1 MATATNENELKKQ
14 REINIKKMNKQSK
27 GISSGLVIG
36 LSFLVALAIFIL
48 VFGNPSNFIG
58 GDRNNLPLQGNMLGI
73 IYKGGFVIPII
84 MTMLI
89 SVLVLSV
96 ERYFAV
102 NRSKGKGD
110 LTSFVANIKAKLE
123 NDDIQGA
130 RDLCATQKGSVAAVI
145 SSGLDMYELM
155 QKDNSGL
162 TKEQKASNISQK
174 MDEALALELPMMNQN
189 LPVIATFSNL
199 GTLVGLFGTV
209 LGMIRSFSALGGSGG
224 TDSAALSVGISEAL
238 VNTAFGILTGA
249 CAIIAYNY
257 YTSKID
263 TITYA
268 IDEIG
273 FSIVNV
279 FQSRH

>member
-1 MATATNENELKKQ
+1 MATATNEKELKKQ
-14 REINIKKMNKQSK
+14 GEINSKGKNKRSK
-27 GISSGLVIG
+27 GISSGVVIG
-36 LSFLVALAIFIL
+36 LSFLVAVAIFHFI
-48 VFGNPSNFIG
+48 FGNPDNFIG
-58 GDRNNLPLQGNMLGI
+58 GDRNNLPLQGNFIGI

-96 ERYFAV
+96 ERHFAI
-102 NRSKGKGD
+102 NRSRGKGD
-110 LTSFVANIKAKLE
+110 LTTFVANIRERLS

-130 RDLCATQKGSVAAVI
+130 RALCEKQKGSVAAVI

-155 QKDNSGL
+155 LHDNSGL
-162 TKEQKASNISQK
+162 TKEQKAANISK
-174 MDEALALELPMMNQN
+174 KIDEATALELPMMNQN

-199 GTLVGLFGTV
+199 GTLTGLFGTV
-209 LGMIRSFSALGGSGG
+209 LGMIRSFSALSGSGG

-249 CAIIAYNY
+249 LAIISYNY

-279 FQSRH
+279 FQAKH

>member
-1 MATATNENELKKQ
+1 MATATNEKELKKQ
-14 REINIKKMNKQSK
+14 NEINSKKMKQQSK

-36 LSFLVALAIFIL
+36 LSFLVALAIFTL
-48 VFGNPSNFIG
+48 VFGNPDNFIG
-58 GDRNNLPLQGNMLGI
+58 GDRNNLPLQGNMLGT
-73 IYKGGFVIPII
+73 IYKGGFVIPVI

-89 SVLVLSV
+89 SVFVFSV
-96 ERYFAV
+96 ERYLAI

-110 LTSFVANIKAKLE
+110 LTTFVINIKSKLI

-130 RDLCATQKGSVAAVI
+130 RALCDKQKGSVAAVV

-155 QKDNSGL
+155 QKDNSDL
-162 TKEQKASNISQK
+162 TKEQKAANISQK
-174 MDEALALELPMMNQN
+174 IDEAMALELPMMNQN
-189 LPVIATFSNL
+189 LPIIATFSNL
-199 GTLVGLFGTV
+199 GTLTGLFGTV

-249 CAIIAYNY
+249 LAIIAYNY